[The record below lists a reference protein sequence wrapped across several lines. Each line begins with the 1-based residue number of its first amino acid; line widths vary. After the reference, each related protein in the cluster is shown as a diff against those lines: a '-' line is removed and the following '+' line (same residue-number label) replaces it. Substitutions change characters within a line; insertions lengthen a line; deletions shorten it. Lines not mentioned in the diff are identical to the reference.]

1 MASAAHE
8 PAGRPGNSPLPEDY
22 YPDSLLVDS
31 VTGVDVSL
39 AVAGTGARAFAFLID
54 LLIRSLLVVAWFV
67 VATLIYNRRWS
78 LSTPSDP
85 EGSWYLYVALPATLI
100 YALYHCVLEIAMRGR
115 TPGKRM
121 VGVRVVTRNGAVPAV
136 SAQLVRN
143 VFRLVDMFPVGYGVG
158 LFTSVITRDHVRV
171 GDLAAGTLLVYENR
185 NAPGPSPFA
194 LAPGGGRLDLTTS
207 ELVGELLERWSL
219 LDTDVR
225 SRLARSLLTRATGA
239 APEDTA
245 SETSLREQLGHL
257 TQSDRAVE
265 PDRPVEPDH
274 TVKSDRAGMAS

>member
-1 MASAAHE
+1 MARAAHD
-8 PAGRPGNSPLPEDY
+8 PAGRPGNSHRPEGY

-39 AVAGTGARAFAFLID
+39 AVAGTGARALAFLID

-85 EGSWYLYVALPATLI
+85 QGSWYLYVALPATLI
-100 YALYHCVLEIAMRGR
+100 YGLYHCLLEIAMRGR

-121 VGVRVVTRNGAVPAV
+121 VGVRVVTRNGAVPTI

-185 NAPGPSPFA
+185 NALGTIPFA
-194 LAPGGGRLDLTTS
+194 LPAQGRGLDLTTS
-207 ELVGELLERWSL
+207 ELVGELLERWTT
-219 LDTDVR
+219 LDAEVR
-225 SRLARSLLTRATGA
+225 SRLARSLLVRATGA

-245 SETSLREQLGHL
+245 SETSLREQLERIVQFNRTG
-257 TQSDRAVE
+257 AE
-265 PDRPVEPDH
+265 P
-274 TVKSDRAGMAS
+274 